1 MNELANT
8 IVDAVSEIKK
18 DLQSGSDYTAKVTK
32 VEGQTAYVQITGSDI
47 ADTPVAKSVSCKPGD
62 MVRVRVADGKAWI
75 TGNDTEPPADN
86 GLAEDTKATLDNFFS
101 KFSADDFGNCTAI
114 GKLISKGALFNAI
127 VECICKMGKVSI
139 GKEYPIMLS
148 PAAYPDSMIPKT
160 GAIEIA
166 TQDNSYKLFVGGS
179 YVSASTAGQHKAFFL
194 SPETCLLFNDG
205 NSGDRAYVLAHPE
218 KIEVHNTEGYCY
230 FNGTG
235 AHPQSDIR
243 LKTDIVTMDPELAKK
258 LKPVT
263 YRFKGSDKIRYGFIA
278 QDVREVLPD
287 AVAENDDGFL
297 TLNYSEIIA
306 PLTALVQQ
314 QEERINQLEARLKAL
329 EDKENG

>member
-8 IVDAVSEIKK
+8 IVEAVSEIKQE
-18 DLQSGSDYTAKVTK
+18 LQSGSDYTAKVTK

-75 TGNDTEPPADN
+75 TGNDTEPPADSR
-86 GLAEDTKATLDNFFS
+86 LAEDTKATLDDFFS
-101 KFSADDFGNCTAI
+101 KFNADDFGNCTAI
-114 GKLISKGALFNAI
+114 GKLISKGAEFHSQVDI
-127 VECICKMGKVSI
+127 KDSVSI
-139 GKEYPIMLS
+139 GKKYPLVLR
-148 PAAYPDSMIPKT
+148 PAVYPDSMIPFSGSIEVRGPEQANLYIGGNYI
-160 GAIEIA
+160 GASKG
-166 TQDNSYKLFVGGS
+166 QNGFVLTTD
-179 YVSASTAGQHKAFFL
+179 VFL
-194 SPETCLLFNDG
+194 LLSESSPH
-205 NSGDRAYVLAHPE
+205 AYVLAHPE
-218 KIEVHNTEGYCY
+218 KIEVHDTEGYCY

-235 AHPQSDIR
+235 AWPQSDIR

-297 TLNYSEIIA
+297 SLNYSEIIA

-329 EDKENG
+329 EAKNG

>member
-8 IVDAVSEIKK
+8 IVEAVSEIKQE
-18 DLQSGSDYTAKVTK
+18 LQSGSDYTAKVTK

-62 MVRVRVADGKAWI
+62 MVRVRVVDGKAWI
-75 TGNDTEPPADN
+75 TGNDTEPPADSR
-86 GLAEDTKATLDNFFS
+86 LAEDTKSTLDDFFS

-114 GKLISKGALFNAI
+114 GKLISKGAEFTSQVDI
-127 VECICKMGKVSI
+127 KDVVSI
-139 GKEYPIMLS
+139 GKKYPLVLR
-148 PAAYPDSMIPKT
+148 PAVHPDSMIPISGSIEVR
-160 GAIEIA
+160 GAEQA
-166 TQDNSYKLFVGGS
+166 NLFIGGN
-179 YVSASTAGQHKAFFL
+179 YIGASASHGHKGFVLTTDTFL
-194 SPETCLLFNDG
+194 LLNDG
-205 NSGDRAYVLAHPE
+205 NSGDRAYILAFPD
-218 KIEVHNTEGYCY
+218 KIEIRSGSEYAY
-230 FNGTG
+230 FDSTG

-278 QDVREVLPD
+278 QDVQEVLPD

-306 PLTALVQQ
+306 PLTALVLQ